1 MSSPPP
7 SARGC
12 AINPES
18 IFYRVVNGDLPR
30 SQAGTLLG
38 WRFVDYDDAR
48 RRIQVE
54 FEARPLLTNPMGNV
68 QGGFLSAMLDDCMGP
83 AIYATLPANRIAVT
97 VESKTSFVSPA
108 RPGRI
113 IGWGE
118 VEHSKGSIAF
128 TRGWLTDPT
137 GKVLAT
143 ASATFRV
150 GALRWRGLSVPR
162 PIARRMIA
170 RTLRRVH
177 ARIG

>member
-1 MSSPPP
+1 
-7 SARGC
+7 
-12 AINPES
+12 
-18 IFYRVVNGDLPR
+18 
-30 SQAGTLLG
+30 
-38 WRFVDYDDAR
+38 
-48 RRIQVE
+48 
-54 FEARPLLTNPMGNV
+54 MGNV

-97 VESKTSFVSPA
+97 VESKTSFVNPA

-128 TRGWLTDPT
+128 TRGWLTDPA

>member
-1 MSSPPP
+1 
-7 SARGC
+7 
-12 AINPES
+12 
-18 IFYRVVNGDLPR
+18 
-30 SQAGTLLG
+30 
-38 WRFVDYDDAR
+38 
-48 RRIQVE
+48 
-54 FEARPLLTNPMGNV
+54 
-68 QGGFLSAMLDDCMGP
+68 MLDDCMGP

-143 ASATFRV
+143 ASAPS
-150 GALRWRGLSVPR
+150 GWARWRGLSVPR

>member
-1 MSSPPP
+1 M
-7 SARGC
+7 
-12 AINPES
+12 NPES
-18 IFYRVVNGDLPR
+18 IFYSVVNGDLPR

-38 WRFVDYDDAR
+38 WRFIGYDDAL

-54 FEARPLLTNPMGNV
+54 FDAGTVLTNPMGNV

-97 VESKTSFVSPA
+97 VESKTSFVNPA

-128 TRGWLTDPT
+128 TRGWLTDPA
-137 GKVLAT
+137 GRVLAT

-150 GALRWRGLSVPR
+150 GALRWRGFSVPR

>member
-1 MSSPPP
+1 M
-7 SARGC
+7 
-12 AINPES
+12 NPES
-18 IFYRVVNGDLPR
+18 IFYSVVNGDLPR

-38 WRFVDYDDAR
+38 WRFVGYDDAL

-54 FEARPLLTNPMGNV
+54 FEAGPVLTNPMGNV
-68 QGGFLSAMLDDCMGP
+68 RAVSCQRCWTTAWGQRSTPPCLPTASRSRSNPRPVSSART
-83 AIYATLPANRIAVT
+83 A
-97 VESKTSFVSPA
+97 
-108 RPGRI
+108 GRI

-128 TRGWLTDPT
+128 TRGWLTDPA

-177 ARIG
+177 AQIG